1 MVIGVSIIV
10 KRKIKVEKGKEDM
23 KGDIIDIGVGV
34 VAVYVEVEVK
44 VGVKEGMIG
53 KILVIKEEVILEDL
67 LVYLKKEIGN
77 VIIVKIL
84 ILDGE
89 KNAINVIFLRKI

>member
-44 VGVKEGMIG
+44 VGVKGGMIG

-77 VIIVKIL
+77 VIVVKIL

-89 KNAINVIFLRKI
+89 MNAINVIFLRKI

>member
-34 VAVYVEVEVK
+34 VAVDVEVEVK
-44 VGVKEGMIG
+44 VGVKGGMIG
-53 KILVIKEEVILEDL
+53 KILVIKEEVILEGL

-89 KNAINVIFLRKI
+89 MNAINVIFLRKI

>member
-1 MVIGVSIIV
+1 LVIGVSIIV

-34 VAVYVEVEVK
+34 VAVDVEVEVK
-44 VGVKEGMIG
+44 VGVKEEVIG
-53 KILVIKEEVILEDL
+53 KTLVIKEEGILEDH
-67 LVYLKKEIGN
+67 LVYSKKEIGN
-77 VIIVKIL
+77 VIVVKIL

-89 KNAINVIFLRKI
+89 MNAINVIFLRKI

>member
-34 VAVYVEVEVK
+34 VAVDVEVEVK

-53 KILVIKEEVILEDL
+53 KILVIKEEVILEGL

-84 ILDGE
+84 ISDGE

>member
-34 VAVYVEVEVK
+34 VAVDIEVEVK

-53 KILVIKEEVILEDL
+53 KILVIKEEVILEGL

-84 ILDGE
+84 ISDGE

>member
-34 VAVYVEVEVK
+34 VAVDIEVEVK

-53 KILVIKEEVILEDL
+53 KILVIKEEGILEDH

-77 VIIVKIL
+77 VRIVKIL
-84 ILDGE
+84 ILDGG

>member
-44 VGVKEGMIG
+44 VGVKGGMIG

-84 ILDGE
+84 ISDGE

>member
-89 KNAINVIFLRKI
+89 MNAINVIFLRKI

>member
-34 VAVYVEVEVK
+34 VAVYIEVEVK
-44 VGVKEGMIG
+44 VGVKEEVIG
-53 KILVIKEEVILEDL
+53 KTLVIKEEGILEDH
-67 LVYLKKEIGN
+67 LVYSKKEIGN
-77 VIIVKIL
+77 VIVVKIL

-89 KNAINVIFLRKI
+89 MNAINVIFLRKI

>member
-34 VAVYVEVEVK
+34 VAVDVEVEVK
-44 VGVKEGMIG
+44 VGVKGGMIG
-53 KILVIKEEVILEDL
+53 KILVIREEVILEDL

>member
-34 VAVYVEVEVK
+34 VAVDVEVEVK
-44 VGVKEGMIG
+44 VGVKGGMIG

-84 ILDGE
+84 ISDGE

>member
-34 VAVYVEVEVK
+34 VAVDVEVEVK
-44 VGVKEGMIG
+44 VGVKGGMIG
-53 KILVIKEEVILEDL
+53 KILVIKEEVILEGL

-84 ILDGE
+84 ISDGE

>member
-44 VGVKEGMIG
+44 VGVKGGMIG